1 MHRSASTS
9 RTSEEYYMSMT
20 TGGGGKGLS
29 SSPGY
34 RSSLDVDHLPTYD
47 PLSDA
52 AKKDGGRA
60 RFAENMVHLIPL
72 VIIFCAMVL
81 WFFSHPDIDM
91 ANTDDSI
98 VARIKNMTIDGS
110 GSWNGS
116 SMTIGL
122 EDLDPIDGIAMEDAG
137 RDSDNKD
144 NEE

>member
-1 MHRSASTS
+1 
-9 RTSEEYYMSMT
+9 MSMT

-52 AKKDGGRA
+52 AKKDAVRA
-60 RFAENMVHLIPL
+60 RFADNMVHLIPL

-81 WFFSHPDIDM
+81 WFFSHPAEIDI

-98 VARIKNMTIDGS
+98 VARIKNMTIDGYS
-110 GSWNGS
+110 NWNGS
-116 SMTIGL
+116 SMTMGL
-122 EDLDPIDGIAMEDAG
+122 EDLDPIDGIGMEDTG